1 MGKKFWQPSTEVVE
15 EEVTCDKSQSNE
27 SGEKNEKEKH
37 TFYIKMELCDDT
49 LLHWLNERNAQISR
63 EETCLVGAEAWEI
76 FRQILIGVEYI
87 HSKKI
92 IHRDLK
98 VCGNIYKQAIN

>member
-1 MGKKFWQPSTEVVE
+1 MGRRFWQPSTEVVE
-15 EEVTCDKSQSNE
+15 EEATCDERQPNE

-49 LLHWLNERNAQISR
+49 LRHWLNERNAQIIR
-63 EETCLVGAEAWEI
+63 KETSLVGTEAWEI

-87 HSKKI
+87 HSQKI

-98 VCGNIYKQAIN
+98 VSVGNI